1 MSPTSRIRIVGFDP
15 SLTNTGAACL
25 EFDGEDVIFVGGEL
39 IRPIRQG
46 KRLVRKKS
54 DDADRVE
61 QIIRRVDELLT
72 LWNPQVAALEEAPC
86 LRGAA
91 ATRKVAQV
99 WGALFALSVV
109 RGCLTFDYDPQTV
122 KAKTTGRKNA
132 SKDEMVQSVGG
143 RFPLLLAVD
152 CPPSLRHNVADAA
165 AIAYIASQEG
175 AVSSVLQM
183 AASMRKT

>member
-1 MSPTSRIRIVGFDP
+1 MTNHVRIVGFDP
-15 SLTNTGAACL
+15 SLTSTGIACL
-25 EFDGEDVIFVGGEL
+25 QFDGETTSFVGGEV
-39 IRPIRQG
+39 IRPVRQG

-61 QIIRRVDELLT
+61 QIIRRTDELLT

-99 WGALFALSVV
+99 WGALFSLVV
-109 RGCLTFDYDPQTV
+109 KRRCITFDYDPQTV

-132 SKDEMVQSVGG
+132 SKEEMVQYVGE
-143 RFPLLLAVD
+143 RFPLLLTVD
-152 CPPSLRHNVADAA
+152 CPPSLRHNAADAV

-175 AVSSVLQM
+175 AVSSILQTVALM
-183 AASMRKT
+183 GRAQ